1 MVWTSLFGIVTI
13 VLLAWAMGFG
23 RNPQLADAEAAAR
36 LAADAVDGFDPA
48 EAVVANGGRA
58 ALVAG
63 RDGRVALVRPFGDRW
78 VVRLVNG
85 AAAEIAAGRLTLRL
99 AEAMFPPATLD
110 LGADAP
116 RWAGR
121 L

>member
-13 VLLAWAMGFG
+13 VLLAWAMGFK
-23 RNPQLADAEAAAR
+23 RDPALADGEAAAR
-36 LAADAVDGFDPA
+36 LAADAVHGFAPA
-48 EAVVANGGRA
+48 EAVVAAGGRA

-85 AAAEIAAGRLTLRL
+85 AAAEVADGRLTLRL
-99 AEAMFPPATLD
+99 AEAMFPPASLD
-110 LGADAP
+110 LGADA
-116 RWAGR
+116 RAWANR